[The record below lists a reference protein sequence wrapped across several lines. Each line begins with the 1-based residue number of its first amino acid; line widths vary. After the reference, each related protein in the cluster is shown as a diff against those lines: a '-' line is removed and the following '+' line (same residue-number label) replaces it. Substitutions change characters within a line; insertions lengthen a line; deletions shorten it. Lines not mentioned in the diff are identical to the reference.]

1 MVPPLS
7 AAMPLSAPPI
17 ADTGPGV
24 DARTGAGSH
33 FVPDTKLWRVIKTYD
48 HAEGLSCCFRQF
60 QAEMSHCRFLHG
72 YALAFRFTFAC
83 DTLDARGWCIDFG
96 GLKPLRAWLH
106 EIFDHTT
113 LVAADDPA
121 LARFR
126 EWADA
131 GLIQLRVVP
140 ATGCEAFAALAH
152 DWVSAFVAAET
163 GGRVSLESVE
173 VAEHAGNAAA
183 YRPVL
188 DGEDPPRG

>member
-1 MVPPLS
+1 MSCS
-7 AAMPLSAPPI
+7 AAPDAVQIAVAATKGGGTTVGSAKI
-17 ADTGPGV
+17 
-24 DARTGAGSH
+24 
-33 FVPDTKLWRVIKTYD
+33 WRVVKTYD

-60 QAEMSHCRFLHG
+60 EAEASHCRFLHG

-83 DTLDARGWCIDFG
+83 ATLDARGWCIDFG
-96 GLKPLRAWLH
+96 GLKPLRGWLH
-106 EIFDHTT
+106 ETFDHTT
-113 LVAADDPA
+113 LVAANDPA

-126 EWADA
+126 DWAAA

-140 ATGCEAFAALAH
+140 AVGCEAFAALAH
-152 DWVSAFVAAET
+152 DWAAAFVTGET
-163 GGRVSLESVE
+163 AGRVSLESVE